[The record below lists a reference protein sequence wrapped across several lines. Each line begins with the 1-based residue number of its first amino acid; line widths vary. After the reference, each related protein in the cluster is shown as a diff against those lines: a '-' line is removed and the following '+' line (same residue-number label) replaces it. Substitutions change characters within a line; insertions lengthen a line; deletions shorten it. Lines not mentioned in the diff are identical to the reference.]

1 MPSRT
6 EEVATDIL
14 EEPTPVAKKTEPAAV
29 KPVTAPAPVKTRRV
43 KTVPHR
49 VESFETVR
57 PDGVRVRVRR
67 DIDNGMQTIEIV

>member
-1 MPSRT
+1 M
-6 EEVATDIL
+6 
-14 EEPTPVAKKTEPAAV
+14 

-49 VESFETVR
+49 VESFETVQ
-57 PDGVRVRVRR
+57 PDGVRVRIRR

>member
-14 EEPTPVAKKTEPAAV
+14 DEPTPAAV

-49 VESFETVR
+49 VESFETVQ
-57 PDGVRVRVRR
+57 PDGVRVRIRR

>member
-14 EEPTPVAKKTEPAAV
+14 DEPAAV